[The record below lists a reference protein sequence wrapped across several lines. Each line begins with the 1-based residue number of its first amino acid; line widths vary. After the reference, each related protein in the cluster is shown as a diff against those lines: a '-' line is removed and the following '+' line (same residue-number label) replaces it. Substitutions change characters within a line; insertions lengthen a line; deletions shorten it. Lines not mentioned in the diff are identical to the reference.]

1 MRLPIMY
8 NANYHILELSGGVTV
23 GGDDPA
29 VVHFAYG
36 KSKPFNITPESP
48 EWRYAS
54 HVKGLR
60 HNAYGLKGLP
70 SKVLQGQIRLLLGI
84 IL

>member
-1 MRLPIMY
+1 MSINGKLVAKSGFCFCLCRHHGMRLPIMY

-23 GGDDPA
+23 GGDAPA

-48 EWRYAS
+48 EWKYA
-54 HVKGLR
+54 
-60 HNAYGLKGLP
+60 
-70 SKVLQGQIRLLLGI
+70 LLCQ
-84 IL
+84 